1 MRWST
6 DREGGGVL
14 TPDGVCTNTGCPV
27 KEVLQE
33 KHPPLH
39 EIDDV
44 DPNNSTFE
52 VYGDIQYVV
61 PLAISGAYFELV
73 VRRLNGSSRPGGV
86 DTKFLVDCYT

>member
-1 MRWST
+1 M
-6 DREGGGVL
+6 
-14 TPDGVCTNTGCPV
+14 
-27 KEVLQE
+27 
-33 KHPPLH
+33 
-39 EIDDV
+39 